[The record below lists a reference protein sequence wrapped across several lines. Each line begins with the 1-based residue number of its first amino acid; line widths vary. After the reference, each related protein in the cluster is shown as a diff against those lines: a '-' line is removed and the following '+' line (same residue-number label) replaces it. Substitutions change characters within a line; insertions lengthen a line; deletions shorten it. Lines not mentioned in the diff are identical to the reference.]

1 MITQSQESLE
11 MLVMVSRLLS
21 SKLDI
26 SELLTTIMRL
36 ASRVVGAERAS
47 LYLLDEKAQELYFDV
62 ALGLPEDV
70 QKMRFKLGEGISGT
84 CAKEGRSIIINDTA
98 SDPRHS
104 KKADSKSGF
113 ITRSLLTCPMII
125 KGKVIGV
132 VQAINRIE
140 GDFSEIDKNNFE
152 AFASQAAI
160 AIENSRL
167 FSSVKEEKRKM
178 ELVFKRIKEGAILTD
193 VNGGILIINSS
204 AKIYL
209 EHEKYKFENISGA
222 FQDFVIQPGLET
234 ILAGQEPVCRFELYR
249 EKPKR
254 FYLEGSAIKLFKEDK
269 EGSQSPEGRLWI
281 LTDITAQR
289 LEERMARNFLSLI
302 SHKFKTPLA
311 SINGYAQILRDEA
324 QTKGMPELVQKASE
338 TIFGQGQKLNG
349 LVESLLDF
357 VTIDSLDASSLVR
370 IEFDAADFL
379 GEIAEDARGKFG
391 GTDGV
396 AIKIATPEPVK
407 VRADRKVIA
416 AAVRSLIDNAVKFN
430 RGKDKLVILSAQ
442 SRDGYALISVGDNGP
457 GIPGEE
463 LENIFHRFY
472 QVEASFTGQVEGWG
486 LGLALV
492 KKIAEVHGGRVFAKS
507 QLQKGSAFTLAI
519 PDQQL

>member
-47 LYLLDEKAQELYFDV
+47 LYLLDEKTQELYFDV

-70 QKMRFKLGEGISGT
+70 QKMRFRLGEGVAGT
-84 CAKEGRSIIINDTA
+84 CAKEGKSTIINDVA

-104 KKADSKSGF
+104 KKADNKSGF
-113 ITRSLLTCPMII
+113 VTRSLLTCPMII
-125 KGKVIGV
+125 KGKAIGV
-132 VQAINRIE
+132 VQAINKAD
-140 GDFSEIDKNNFE
+140 GDFTDTDKNSFE

-178 ELVFKRIKEGAILTD
+178 EIVFKRIKEGAILTD
-193 VNGGILIINSS
+193 VNGEIIILNSS
-204 AKIYL
+204 AKTYL
-209 EHEKYKFENISGA
+209 EHDKYKFTNIAKA
-222 FQDFVIQPGLET
+222 FQDFEAKPALDQV
-234 ILAGQEPVCRFELYR
+234 LAADAPVSRLELYR

-254 FYLEGSAIKLFKEDK
+254 FFLDASAIKLFKEDK
-269 EGSQSPEGRLWI
+269 EGNQVAEGRLWI
-281 LTDITAQR
+281 LSDVTAQR

-311 SINGYAQILRDEA
+311 CINGYAQILKDEA
-324 QTKGMPELVQKASE
+324 AAAQGLPEVIGKSSE
-338 TIFGQGQKLNG
+338 TIYGQGQKLNA

-357 VTIDSLDASSLVR
+357 VTIDNLDSPSLEK

-379 GEIAEDARGKFG
+379 GELAEDMKERLKAVEGLS
-391 GTDGV
+391 
-396 AIKIATPEPVK
+396 IKIAAPEPVRIK
-407 VRADRKVIA
+407 ADRKLLA
-416 AAVRSLIDNAVKFN
+416 GAMRSLIDNAVKFN
-430 RGKDKLVILSAQ
+430 PGRDKLVILSAQ
-442 SRDGYALISVGDNGP
+442 SRDNHALLSVGDNGP

-463 LENIFHRFY
+463 LDNIFHKFY
-472 QVEASFTGQVEGWG
+472 QVEAAFTGQVEGWG
-486 LGLALV
+486 LGLSLV
-492 KKIAEVHGGRVFAKS
+492 KKVAEVHGGKVFAKS
-507 QLQKGSAFTLAI
+507 QLQKGSAFTLAL
-519 PDQQL
+519 PN